1 MREYHL
7 YLLDRSGR
15 VKARIDLSCE
25 NDDAAR
31 AASRERVPGSESF
44 ELWQGVQRLHPERIF
59 RMERQDIGSPS
70 DA

>member
-7 YLLDRSGR
+7 YLLDRNGR
-15 VKARIDLSCE
+15 VKARVDLSCE

-31 AASRERVPGSESF
+31 AASRERVPVSEPF

-59 RMERQDIGSPS
+59 QMERSDIGSPV
-70 DA
+70 

>member
-7 YLLDRSGR
+7 YLLDRNGR

-25 NDDAAR
+25 DDDAAR
-31 AASRERVPGSESF
+31 ATSRERVPASEPF

-59 RMERQDIGSPS
+59 RMERQDTGSL
-70 DA
+70 A

>member
-31 AASRERVPGSESF
+31 AASRERVPTSEAF

-59 RMERQDIGSPS
+59 HMERPVVGSPS
-70 DA
+70 